1 MPEDAVTDKRPAAWV
16 RAVNKPVTLKA
27 LMRRAFG
34 RRSRLPPWDNDEIL
48 RAELFSIERLEQHAA
63 SLAAAQQVTE
73 RPARRRSLGVRLRDN
88 EAVLLAAYRDLAA
101 AAAEGHAIS
110 PAAEWLLD
118 NYHLVEEQIREI
130 RQDLPPG
137 FYRLLPK
144 LGNGPFDGYPRVLGV
159 AWAFVA
165 HTDSRFDPE
174 TLRHFVRAYQRVQP
188 LTIGELWAVAI
199 TLRIVLVENLRR
211 AAARIVSGRA
221 ARQEADALADRLLGV
236 NGHTAEPDALLQHDS
251 DPERLS
257 SAFAVQLVQR
267 LRDQDPKVTPALHW
281 LEERLAAQGT
291 TSDETVR
298 DEHQR
303 QGASNVTVRNIITS
317 MRLLSDVDW
326 PEFFESVSL
335 VDELLRSGS
344 DFAAMDFATRDL
356 YRRAIERFARGSKLT
371 ELAIAGA
378 ALAAANDL
386 AAPVEPGD
394 GRHRDPGYYLL
405 AGGRRAFEATIGYRH
420 SVFRWPRRSALA
432 SGVGGYVAAIMLLAA
447 VVLSLPLL
455 VLNARGI
462 SEAQLAL
469 LALLGLIPALD
480 AAIALVNRAVMRG
493 FDATILPGL
502 ALRDGVP
509 QHLRTMVV
517 VPALLTT
524 RAALDEQ
531 IDRLE
536 VHYLASP
543 EGELYFALLTD
554 WTDAPS
560 ENAAGDETLLAA
572 AGGAIARLNR
582 VHGRA
587 SAGERFLLL
596 HRRRIWSD
604 VQRQWMGWER
614 KRGKLH
620 ELNRL
625 LRGATDTNFQ
635 DVNGDPP
642 EVPPGVRYVITL
654 DADTR
659 LPRETARRLV
669 GKMAHPL
676 NHPRFDAAA
685 GHVVEGY
692 AVLQPRVTPSLP
704 VGREGSLFQR
714 VFSSTSGIDPYAG
727 AVSDVYQDL
736 FGEGSYVGKG
746 IYDVDA
752 FEAALAGRVSDGTL
766 LSHDLF
772 EGLFA
777 RAGLV
782 SDIEVVEEFP
792 SRYDVAAARRHRWAR
807 GDWQLLPWIL
817 GRRDA
822 AGAVRGGSGLPAIG
836 LWKMLDNLRRTLSA
850 PLSVVALLAGWLL
863 PRNGALVWTVF
874 IVLTIGLPALLPLIA
889 AVIPRR
895 AGVNARSHLRALRK
909 DIWLAASL
917 TAFLITFLA
926 HQAWL
931 MIDAIGRTLFRLCVS
946 RRNLLQWVTAAQTN
960 LRPQFDLDSA
970 YRRMSGSLLIALIC
984 AALVGHLR
992 PGAWPVAL
1000 PFVLLWIAS
1009 PAIAV
1014 WISLSPLVAG
1024 RLAVTDADARALRL
1038 VARRTWRYFET
1049 FVTADDHMLPPDNFQ
1064 EDPRAVLA
1072 HRTSPTNLGLYLLS
1086 AVAARD
1092 FGWAGTIDTV
1102 DRLEAAFVTMS
1113 SLQRYR
1119 GHFYNWYDT
1128 RDLRPLDPRYVS
1140 SVDSG
1145 NLAAHLIAL
1154 ANACREWIEVPVAA
1168 HLSCA
1173 GIADALQ
1180 LAREALAELPN
1191 DLRMHTIASVQ
1202 LEDAITALAVELEED
1217 QPERADPAARL
1228 VRLAPAAATL
1238 VDIARALASELG
1250 DAVGGEV
1257 LFWSE
1262 AARRSVESWQRD
1274 VDLTDA
1280 TIRAVRQRLTA
1291 LESTAREM
1299 FDAMQFGFLL
1309 DPERRLLS
1317 IGYRATDGTLD
1328 PSCYDLL
1335 ASEAR
1340 LASFV
1345 AIAKNDVPARHW
1357 FRLGRAVT
1365 PVGHGAALISWSGS
1379 MFEYL
1384 MPSLVMRAPF
1394 GSLLEQTNRLIVQR
1408 QIQYAAEL
1416 GVPWGISESA
1426 YNARDL
1432 ELTYQYSNF
1441 GVPGLGL
1448 KRGLSENVVI
1458 APYATALAAMVDP
1471 KRSTLNL
1478 ARLIAIGARG
1488 RYGFFEALDYTRSR
1502 LPEGSE
1508 VAIVRAFMAHH
1519 QGMSV
1524 VAIANVLLDARM
1536 RERFHAEPRIQA
1548 TELLL
1553 QESAPRDVS
1562 VAHPRAEEVRTAAR
1576 VDEVQL
1582 PEARRLRTAHESTPQ
1597 THLLSNGRYS
1607 VMLTDAGSGSSRW
1620 HDLAVTRWRE
1630 DPTRDD
1636 SGSYFFLRDIESGAV
1651 WSAGYQPTGVE
1662 PDSYAVTL
1670 SEDRAEFTRTDAALT
1685 TMLEVLVSPEDDAE
1699 VRRIS
1704 IVNGG
1709 NRTRDLE
1716 VTSYSELVL
1725 APAAADTAH
1734 PAFSKLF
1741 VQTEYLAKA
1750 GVILATRR
1758 RRSPADPEIWAAH
1771 HAVVEGETLGRPE
1784 LETDR
1789 ARFLGRGRDVRQP
1802 IAMTDGRRL
1811 SNTVG
1816 TVLDPVFALRFRV
1829 RIPAGATVRIAF
1841 WTSIA
1846 ASREGVLDLVDKH
1859 QDANA
1864 FVRAATLA
1872 WTQAQ
1877 IQLRYIGIDA
1887 GEASLFQRLAG
1898 FVLYADASLR
1908 PSSDR
1913 ILRGAG
1919 GPAALWTHGIS
1930 GDLPIVLLRIAD
1942 VEDIAIARQLLRAYE
1957 YWRMKRLAVDLV
1969 ILNERTSYLQDLQA
1983 ALETQLRMSQSQ
1995 PQTGADNAGGSVFLL
2010 RADLLTEQTS
2020 ARLLAVARVVLV
2032 AQRGNLVDELDR
2044 LRAPAISATAR
2055 PRSRPQLEAV
2065 SATAVP
2071 RDLEFFNGL
2080 GGFAADG
2087 REYVTLLGPGQVT
2100 PAPWINVIANSG
2112 FGFHVA
2118 AEGTGFT
2125 WALNSRENQ
2134 LTPWSND
2141 PVADRPGEVLYL
2153 RDQESGEVWG
2163 PTAAPI
2169 RDQRAQYVARHGQG
2183 YSRFEH
2189 TSHGLDLD
2197 LMVYVPVHD
2206 PIKISRLKIHNS
2218 SQRPRRLSVTAYVEW
2233 ILGPSRAASAP
2244 FLLTAIDPAT
2254 GAMFAHNP
2262 WSALFGSRVA
2272 FADLAGKQTQW
2283 TADRREFLGR
2293 HGTLDSPAALTAK
2306 APLSRRVGAGL
2317 DPCCALQTYVELAA
2331 DETTEVVF
2339 FLGQAASATEAQALL
2354 LRYRSVD
2361 LDVVLRTVIQH
2372 WDDVLGVV
2380 QVKTPDRS
2388 LDIILNR
2395 WMLYQTL
2402 VCRMWARTA
2411 FYQASGAYGFR
2422 DQLQDGMALALSR
2435 PALTREHLLR
2445 AAARQFR
2452 EGDVQH
2458 WWLPSAEEGSNGAGV
2473 GVRTRIAD
2481 DRVWLAYAAAHY
2493 VEATGDSA
2501 VLDESVPFLE
2511 GQALRAGEADAYF
2524 QPVISDETAPL
2535 FEHCA
2540 RALEQSLSVGE
2551 HGLPLIGTG
2560 DWNDGMNRVGE
2571 LGRGESVWLG
2581 WFLHATLMAF
2591 APLAG
2596 ARDQPARQAKWL
2608 THAAALKDSL
2618 ERESWDGEWYRRGYF
2633 DDGTPLGSVTNT
2645 ECQIDS
2651 IAQSWSVISGAADR
2665 SRAARAMAAVE
2676 SRLIR
2681 HDVGLALLFTP
2692 PFDRSK
2698 PDPGYIQGYPPG
2710 IRENGGQY
2718 THAATWSV
2726 IAYALLGRGNEAWRL
2741 FSLLNPI
2748 NRTNTRADVHRYKV
2762 EPYVIAADVY
2772 SVPPHVGRGGW
2783 TWYSGSAGWMYRA
2796 GLEGI
2801 LGFRVQ
2807 GASLLLTPCIPEK
2820 WPRFEI
2826 VFRYRSARYEI
2837 LVENPVGVS
2846 RGIAHAELNGE
2857 TLPSGSQTRIPLVD
2871 DGNTHSL
2878 RVVLGGSASVGVTSG
2893 FVESPA
2899 GPT

>member
-1 MPEDAVTDKRPAAWV
+1 
-16 RAVNKPVTLKA
+16 
-27 LMRRAFG
+27 
-34 RRSRLPPWDNDEIL
+34 
-48 RAELFSIERLEQHAA
+48 
-63 SLAAAQQVTE
+63 
-73 RPARRRSLGVRLRDN
+73 
-88 EAVLLAAYRDLAA
+88 
-101 AAAEGHAIS
+101 
-110 PAAEWLLD
+110 
-118 NYHLVEEQIREI
+118 
-130 RQDLPPG
+130 
-137 FYRLLPK
+137 
-144 LGNGPFDGYPRVLGV
+144 
-159 AWAFVA
+159 
-165 HTDSRFDPE
+165 
-174 TLRHFVRAYQRVQP
+174 
-188 LTIGELWAVAI
+188 
-199 TLRIVLVENLRR
+199 
-211 AAARIVSGRA
+211 
-221 ARQEADALADRLLGV
+221 
-236 NGHTAEPDALLQHDS
+236 
-251 DPERLS
+251 
-257 SAFAVQLVQR
+257 
-267 LRDQDPKVTPALHW
+267 
-281 LEERLAAQGT
+281 
-291 TSDETVR
+291 
-298 DEHQR
+298 
-303 QGASNVTVRNIITS
+303 
-317 MRLLSDVDW
+317 
-326 PEFFESVSL
+326 
-335 VDELLRSGS
+335 
-344 DFAAMDFATRDL
+344 
-356 YRRAIERFARGSKLT
+356 
-371 ELAIAGA
+371 
-378 ALAAANDL
+378 
-386 AAPVEPGD
+386 
-394 GRHRDPGYYLL
+394 
-405 AGGRRAFEATIGYRH
+405 
-420 SVFRWPRRSALA
+420 
-432 SGVGGYVAAIMLLAA
+432 
-447 VVLSLPLL
+447 
-455 VLNARGI
+455 
-462 SEAQLAL
+462 
-469 LALLGLIPALD
+469 
-480 AAIALVNRAVMRG
+480 
-493 FDATILPGL
+493 
-502 ALRDGVP
+502 
-509 QHLRTMVV
+509 
-517 VPALLTT
+517 
-524 RAALDEQ
+524 
-531 IDRLE
+531 
-536 VHYLASP
+536 
-543 EGELYFALLTD
+543 
-554 WTDAPS
+554 
-560 ENAAGDETLLAA
+560 
-572 AGGAIARLNR
+572 
-582 VHGRA
+582 
-587 SAGERFLLL
+587 
-596 HRRRIWSD
+596 
-604 VQRQWMGWER
+604 MGWER

-625 LRGATDTNFQ
+625 LRGATDTTFQ
-635 DVNGDPP
+635 NVNGNAP

-752 FEAALAGRVSDGTL
+752 FEAALADRVSDGTL

-772 EGLFA
+772 EGVFA

-822 AGAVRGGSGLPAIG
+822 AAAARGGSRLPPIG

-850 PLSVVALLAGWLL
+850 PASVAALLAGWLL
-863 PRNGALVWTVF
+863 LRNGALLWTVF
-874 IVLTIGLPALLPLIA
+874 IVLTIGLPALLPIVA
-889 AVIPRR
+889 AVMPRR
-895 AGVNARSHLRALRK
+895 ADVNARSHFRALRK
-909 DIWLAASL
+909 EVWLAASL

-946 RRNLLQWVTAAQTN
+946 RRNLLQWVTAAQTS

-970 YRRMSGSLLIALIC
+970 YRRMSGSLLIALTC
-984 AALVGHLR
+984 AALVGYLR
-992 PGAWPVAL
+992 PDAWPVAI

-1038 VARRTWRYFET
+1038 VARRTWRYFEA

-1092 FGWAGTIDTV
+1092 FGWTGTIDTV

-1113 SLQRYR
+1113 RLQRYR

-1154 ANACREWIEVPVAA
+1154 ANACREWIEVPEAVR
-1168 HLSCA
+1168 LSRA
-1173 GIADALQ
+1173 GISDALD

-1191 DLRMHTIASVQ
+1191 DLRTHTIASAQ
-1202 LEDAITALAVELEED
+1202 LEDAIAALAVELEDD
-1217 QPERADPAARL
+1217 QPERGDPAARL
-1228 VRLAPAAATL
+1228 ARLAPLAATL
-1238 VDIARALASELG
+1238 ADIARALAGELG

-1262 AARRSVESWQRD
+1262 AVRRSVESWQRD
-1274 VDLTDA
+1274 VDLTDTA
-1280 TIRAVRQRLTA
+1280 IRGLRQRLAT

-1299 FDAMQFGFLL
+1299 FEAMQFGFLL

-1317 IGYRATDGTLD
+1317 IGYRATEGTLD

-1448 KRGLSENVVI
+1448 KRGLSENAVT

-1471 KRSTLNL
+1471 KRSTLNF

-1524 VAIANVLLDARM
+1524 VAIANVLFDARM

-1553 QESAPRDVS
+1553 QECAPRDVS
-1562 VAHPRAEEVRTAAR
+1562 VAHPRAEEVRTAAG
-1576 VDEVQL
+1576 VGEVQL
-1582 PEARRLRTAHESTPQ
+1582 PGARRLRTAHESTPQ

-1607 VMLTDAGSGSSRW
+1607 VMLTGAGSGSSHW

-1651 WSAGYQPTGVE
+1651 WSAGYQPTAVE
-1662 PDSYAVTL
+1662 PDSYEVNL
-1670 SEDRAEFTRTDAALT
+1670 SEDRAEFTRGDAAIT
-1685 TMLEVLVSPEDDAE
+1685 TTLEVLVSPEDDAE

-1716 VTSYSELVL
+1716 ITSYSELVL

-1741 VQTEYLAKA
+1741 VQTEYLANA
-1750 GVILATRR
+1750 GVLLATRR
-1758 RRSPADPEIWAAH
+1758 RRSVTDPEIWAAH

-1784 LETDR
+1784 VETDR

-1859 QDANA
+1859 QEANA

-1877 IQLRYIGIDA
+1877 VQLRHIGIDA
-1887 GEASLFQRLAG
+1887 AEASLFQRLAG
-1898 FVLYADASLR
+1898 FVLYADASMR

-1913 ILRGAG
+1913 IRRGAG

-1942 VEDIAIARQLLRAYE
+1942 VEDIAVARQLLRAHE
-1957 YWRMKRLAVDLV
+1957 YWRMKRLPVDLV

-1983 ALETQLRMSQSQ
+1983 ALETQLRMSQSR
-1995 PQTGADNAGGSVFLL
+1995 PQIGAEKPLGSVFLL
-2010 RADLLTEQTS
+2010 RADLLSEQTS
-2020 ARLLAVARVVLV
+2020 ARLLAIARVVLV

-2044 LRAPAISATAR
+2044 LKSPALPATLP
-2055 PRSRPQLEAV
+2055 PRSRPHPEAV
-2065 SATAVP
+2065 SSSAAVP
-2071 RDLEFFNGL
+2071 EQLEFFNGL

-2100 PAPWINVIANSG
+2100 PAPWINVIANSS

-2118 AEGTGFT
+2118 AEGSGFT

-2153 RDQESGEVWG
+2153 RDQESGDVWG

-2169 RDQRAQYVARHGQG
+2169 RDQGAQYVARHGQG

-2197 LMVYVPVHD
+2197 LTVYVPVGD

-2218 SQRPRRLSVTAYVEW
+2218 SERPRKLSVTAYAEW
-2233 ILGPSRAASAP
+2233 VLGPSRAASAP
-2244 FLLTAIDPAT
+2244 FILTAIDPAT

-2262 WSALFGSRVA
+2262 WNSLFGSRVA

-2283 TADRREFLGR
+2283 SADRREFLGR
-2293 HGTLDSPAALTAK
+2293 HGTLDSPAALTGR
-2306 APLSRRVGAGL
+2306 APLSKRVGAGL

-2354 LRYRSVD
+2354 RRYRSVD
-2361 LDVVLRTVIQH
+2361 LDVVLGTVIQH

-2458 WWLPSAEEGSNGAGV
+2458 WWLPSAEQGSNGAGA

-2481 DRVWLAYAAAHY
+2481 DRVWLAYATAHY
-2493 VEATGDSA
+2493 VEATGDFA
-2501 VLDESVPFLE
+2501 VLDEKVPFLE
-2511 GQALRAGEADAYF
+2511 GQALRAGEPDAYF
-2524 QPVISDETAPL
+2524 QPVVSDEAAPL

-2571 LGRGESVWLG
+2571 MGRGESVWLG
-2581 WFLHATLMAF
+2581 WFLYATLVAF

-2608 THAAALKDSL
+2608 THAGALKSSL

-2645 ECQIDS
+2645 ECQIDC

-2676 SRLIR
+2676 RRLIR
-2681 HDVGLALLFTP
+2681 RDVGLALLLTP

-2698 PDPGYIQGYPPG
+2698 PDPGYISGYPPG

-2726 IAYALLGRGNEAWRL
+2726 IAYALLGQGNEAWGL

-2762 EPYVIAADVY
+2762 EPYVVAADVY
-2772 SVPPHVGRGGW
+2772 SVAPHVGRGGW

-2796 GLEGI
+2796 GLEGV

-2807 GASLLLTPCIPEK
+2807 GASLVLAPCIPEK
-2820 WPRFEI
+2820 WPHFEI
-2826 VFRYRSARYEI
+2826 VFKYRSARYEI
-2837 LVENPVGVS
+2837 LVENPLGVS
-2846 RGIAHAELNGE
+2846 RGIAHAELNGK

-2878 RVVLGGSASVGVTSG
+2878 RVVLGGSGSIDVTSG
-2893 FVESPA
+2893 LVESPA
-2899 GPT
+2899 GAA